1 MLKITMPQSTIFMGS
16 KAEHQVTLIVVRM
29 ADGGVA
35 SGVACCIVVPPQQYT
50 ARTNRNHLQ
59 QHNLLIKLS

>member
-1 MLKITMPQSTIFMGS
+1 MGS

-35 SGVACCIVVPPQQYT
+35 SGVACCIVAATLT
-50 ARTNRNHLQ
+50 ACAHS
-59 QHNLLIKLS
+59 LLIREGGNLVRGS